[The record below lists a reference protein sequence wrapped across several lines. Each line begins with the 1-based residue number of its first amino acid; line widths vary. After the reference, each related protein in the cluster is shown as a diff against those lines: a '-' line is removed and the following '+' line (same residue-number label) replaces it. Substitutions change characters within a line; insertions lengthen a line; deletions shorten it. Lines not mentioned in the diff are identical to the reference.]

1 MIEIDQCLN
10 ELEDLVEGGSSVPWF
25 GRRYVSEEQFHR
37 IVNNIRHALP
47 RSIAEAAE
55 ITTQRDE
62 ILATAREQA
71 KEILD
76 QAHSQAIQE
85 TERAR
90 TTADEMIS
98 RESVVREAGR
108 RAEEMVRQADHE
120 AASIR
125 AETQVWLAGLFSR
138 LENELGRI
146 VEATTESKTA
156 LEAQLNRPPRPVTQS
171 GEPTG
176 EVEPVP

>member
-1 MIEIDQCLN
+1 LIEIDQCLN